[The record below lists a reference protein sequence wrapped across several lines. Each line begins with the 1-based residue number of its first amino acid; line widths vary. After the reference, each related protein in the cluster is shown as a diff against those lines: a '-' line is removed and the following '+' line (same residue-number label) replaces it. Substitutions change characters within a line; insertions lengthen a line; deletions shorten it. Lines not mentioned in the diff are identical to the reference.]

1 MTHEPD
7 LRRVSAQVIQII
19 AATKVVNED
28 TGEPVIA
35 VGIGESIEQS
45 EFLVM
50 SIRDARWSGTP
61 SSELRRSC
69 TRRRSPGRS
78 LVALSRCRASSRNA
92 ATIGSHSPT

>member
-28 TGEPVIA
+28 TGEPMIA

-50 SIRDARWSGTP
+50 SVRDARS
-61 SSELRRSC
+61 LRL
-69 TRRRSPGRS
+69 S
-78 LVALSRCRASSRNA
+78 LGNALAAPPPRA
-92 ATIGSHSPT
+92 P

>member
-28 TGEPVIA
+28 TGEPMIA

-50 SIRDARWSGTP
+50 SVRDARS
-61 SSELRRSC
+61 LRL
-69 TRRRSPGRS
+69 S
-78 LVALSRCRASSRNA
+78 LGNALAAAPPPRA
-92 ATIGSHSPT
+92 P